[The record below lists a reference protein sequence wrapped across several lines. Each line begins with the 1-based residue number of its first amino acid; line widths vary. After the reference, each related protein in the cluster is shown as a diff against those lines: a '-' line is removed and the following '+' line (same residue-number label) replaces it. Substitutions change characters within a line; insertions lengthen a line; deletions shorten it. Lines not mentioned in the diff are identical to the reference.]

1 MTTDPIPSPRR
12 PDRAFF
18 ALDVG
23 PQALA
28 ALRKA
33 QASLASHWPAS
44 VLFVPEPRL
53 HITLRFLGHL
63 DPKTLAALDAL
74 LQSNRLRG
82 ALEYH
87 PPFTLGLNGS
97 GAFPD
102 PVRPSVLWAGVGGQI
117 HELQRLQAFVAGVAA
132 ALDLPPA
139 DHPFLPHITLG
150 RLYRWPQADAEAE
163 QVRAS
168 LAGRRSG
175 WPFRD
180 PPRDPS
186 EGQHHAQYP
195 WVVPHLH
202 LMRTADGSGD
212 GSQNQAPESNTGNTP
227 HQTLFT
233 CPLRPARQTTH
244 DPIHRHPPPSGQ
256 TVPDP
261 IHRHPKPSGP
271 SGQP

>member
-1 MTTDPIPSPRR
+1 MTTDPTPRPRR

-23 PQALA
+23 PQAQD
-28 ALRKA
+28 ALREA
-33 QASLASHWPAS
+33 QASLASPWPAS

-102 PVRPSVLWAGVGGQI
+102 PARPSVLWAGVGGQI
-117 HELQRLQAFVAGVAA
+117 HELQRLQAFVAGTAA

-139 DHPFLPHITLG
+139 DHPFFPHITLG
-150 RLYRWPQADAEAE
+150 RLYRWPQADTEAE
-163 QVRAS
+163 LVRSS
-168 LAGRRSG
+168 LAGRRAG

-180 PPRDPS
+180 PLQNPS
-186 EGQHHAQYP
+186 GGQSQAQHP

-202 LMRTADGSGD
+202 LMRTADPGPD
-212 GSQNQAPESNTGNTP
+212 QAPDNNRWDVPYE
-227 HQTLFT
+227 TLRT
-233 CPLRPARQTTH
+233 TNLGSASPTTH
-244 DPIHRHPPPSGQ
+244 HPIHRHP
-256 TVPDP
+256 
-261 IHRHPKPSGP
+261 RPSGP
-271 SGQP
+271 PGNP